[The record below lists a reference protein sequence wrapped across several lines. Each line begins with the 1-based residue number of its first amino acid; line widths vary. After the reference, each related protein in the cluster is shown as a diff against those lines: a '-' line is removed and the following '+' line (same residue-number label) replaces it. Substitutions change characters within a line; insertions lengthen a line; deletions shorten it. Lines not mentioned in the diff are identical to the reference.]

1 MGLSQLYN
9 YSWVCLQ
16 STAQMSKKFFF
27 QKVFQ
32 VWVSFWKFC
41 FWESFWDE
49 RVDIGM
55 KWWLYH
61 DAMMVGR
68 EQRWLHLVWV
78 CGKKMSGC
86 VGIAL
91 CYSKQNHSW
100 PSIPYHIIPT
110 TRHHKIQHNSIW
122 YQVGVWASCHNYTPI
137 ALEPSRHVGVWE
149 IMSPTYLQPRSG
161 LHSSPCQADSIF
173 DIIWSNFQPWIF
185 DLFMFSPD
193 ICQFQSIFSSTLV
206 IPFIKHGHKQNVTSH
221 HFWLV

>member
-1 MGLSQLYN
+1 MRE
-9 YSWVCLQ
+9 W
-16 STAQMSKKFFF
+16 MF
-27 QKVFQ
+27 
-32 VWVSFWKFC
+32 
-41 FWESFWDE
+41 
-49 RVDIGM
+49 GM

-78 CGKKMSGC
+78 GGKKMSGC

-122 YQVGVWASCHNYTPI
+122 YQVGVSACCHIDTHLAKRLLQRKRSSFMCLLKSQLQKYLSTPI

-149 IMSPTYLQPRSG
+149 IMSPTYLPPRSG
-161 LHSSPCQADSIF
+161 LHSSPCRADSIF
-173 DIIWSNFQPWIF
+173 NIIWSNFQPCF
-185 DLFMFSPD
+185 NLNVSVFSRYL
-193 ICQFQSIFSSTLV
+193 SISV
-206 IPFIKHGHKQNVTSH
+206 
-221 HFWLV
+221 

>member
-1 MGLSQLYN
+1 M
-9 YSWVCLQ
+9 
-16 STAQMSKKFFF
+16 F
-27 QKVFQ
+27 FQ

-49 RVDIGM
+49 RVDVGM
-55 KWWLYH
+55 EWWLDH

-122 YQVGVWASCHNYTPI
+122 YQVGVSACCHIDTQKRLLPRKCSSFMCLVKSQLHTNCTWTIQTRGCVRDY
-137 ALEPSRHVGVWE
+137 V
-149 IMSPTYLQPRSG
+149 TYLP
-161 LHSSPCQADSIF
+161 
-173 DIIWSNFQPWIF
+173 
-185 DLFMFSPD
+185 
-193 ICQFQSIFSSTLV
+193 T
-206 IPFIKHGHKQNVTSH
+206 T
-221 HFWLV
+221 